1 MKREN
6 HKGFTLVELM
16 IVVAIVGILAAIAYP
31 SYQEQ
36 VRKSR
41 RADCAGELTLL
52 ANAMERFF
60 TLNGTYTGA
69 SVTGANPIFP
79 DECPIDGGTASYD
92 FDVNVTNL
100 GLGYTVTA
108 APKGP
113 QAGDK
118 CGTLTLTHTG
128 DQDVSGATGG
138 MTKAECW

>member
-1 MKREN
+1 MKRN
-6 HKGFTLVELM
+6 KQDGFTLIEVM

-60 TLNGTYTGA
+60 TLNGAYPATLA
-69 SVTGANPIFP
+69 AANFP
-79 DECPIDGGTASYD
+79 AECPIDGGTPVYD
-92 FDVNVTNL
+92 FDIALVNP
-100 GLGYTVTA
+100 GPGFTVTA

-113 QAGDK
+113 QASDK
-118 CGTLTLTHTG
+118 CGTLSLTHLGAQT
-128 DQDVSGATGG
+128 VSSGLDP
-138 MTKAECW
+138 AECW

>member
-1 MKREN
+1 MKLKKHN
-6 HKGFTLVELM
+6 GFTLIEVM

-69 SVTGANPIFP
+69 SLGGANPVFP
-79 DECPIDGGTASYD
+79 GSCPIDGGTPSYD
-92 FDVNVTNL
+92 FAIAITNG
-100 GLGYTVTA
+100 GLGYTVSA
-108 APKGP
+108 APTGP
-113 QAGDK
+113 QTGDK
-118 CGTLTLTHTG
+118 CGTLSLNQIGQQT
-128 DQDVSGATGG
+128 VSTALPP
-138 MTKAECW
+138 AECW

>member
-1 MKREN
+1 MKLKKHN
-6 HKGFTLVELM
+6 GFTLIEVM

-60 TLNGTYTGA
+60 TLNGSYPATVA
-69 SVTGANPIFP
+69 AMNFPAN
-79 DECPIDGGTASYD
+79 CPIDGGTPSYTFSIPARTATTFTVQASP
-92 FDVNVTNL
+92 T
-100 GLGYTVTA
+100 
-108 APKGP
+108 GP

-118 CGTLTLTHTG
+118 CGDLTLTHTG
-128 DQDVSGATGG
+128 QQGVSTGLAL
-138 MTKAECW
+138 TECW